1 MVRKRAPMLRGAIVV
16 VALSF
21 GFVFAIETG
30 GQGSDATKYE
40 PAKAASTS
48 DIAYPP
54 QSRTP
59 GMVTLDVSVDGSGAV
74 QKLVAVRDVP
84 PLTSAAESAV
94 NGWKFSPAMQ
104 GGQPV
109 PGVVRVNVVFNPF
122 NPGDVS
128 IPNKPLP
135 PTQTGGA
142 ISGVFQPPDVRT
154 ANYAVYPPNT
164 VASGTVVLEVKI
176 GPDGSA
182 GFKVLRGAAVLS
194 TAATKAIT
202 SWVFVPGT
210 YEGKA
215 TRSRM
220 VVAFVFV
227 SPAVGT
233 M

>member
-1 MVRKRAPMLRGAIVV
+1 MVGKRGTVLREAMLV
-16 VALSF
+16 VAVALAL
-21 GFVFAIETG
+21 AIETG
-30 GQGSDATKYE
+30 GQGSDSTKYE
-40 PAKAASTS
+40 PAKATSTS

-59 GMVTLDVSVDGSGAV
+59 GMVTLDVSVDGSGGV
-74 QKLVAVRDVP
+74 QKVVAVRDVP
-84 PLTSAAESAV
+84 PLTGAAENAV
-94 NGWKFSPAMQ
+94 NGWKFSPATK

-135 PTQTGGA
+135 PPETGA
-142 ISGVFQPPDVRT
+142 TVSGVFQPADVRT
-154 ANYAVYPPNT
+154 ANYAVYPANT
-164 VASGTVVLEVKI
+164 VASGTVVLDVRI

-182 GFKVLRGAAVLS
+182 GFKVLRGAPVLS
-194 TAATKAIT
+194 TAVTRAIK

-215 TRSRM
+215 TTSHM

>member
-1 MVRKRAPMLRGAIVV
+1 MVRKRAAALRGGMLV
-16 VALSF
+16 VAL
-21 GFVFAIETG
+21 VLAFAIEAG
-30 GQGSDATKYE
+30 GQASDSAKYE

-74 QKLVAVRDVP
+74 QKVFAVRDVP

-94 NGWKFSPAMQ
+94 NGWKFSPAMK
-104 GGQPV
+104 GGQPA
-109 PGVVRVNVVFNPF
+109 PGVVRVDVVFNPF

-135 PTQTGGA
+135 PPETGGA
-142 ISGVFQPPDVRT
+142 VNGVFQPPDVRT

-164 VASGTVVLEVKI
+164 VASGTVVLDVKI

-194 TAATKAIT
+194 TAVTRAIKK
-202 SWVFVPGT
+202 WVFVPGT
-210 YEGKA
+210 YEGKPV
-215 TRSRM
+215 TSHLL
-220 VVAFVFV
+220 VAYVFV

>member
-1 MVRKRAPMLRGAIVV
+1 MVGKRTIVL
-16 VALSF
+16 VALALA
-21 GFVFAIETG
+21 FAIETA
-30 GQGSDATKYE
+30 GQGSDSAKYE
-40 PAKAASTS
+40 PARAISASN
-48 DIAYPP
+48 IAYPP

-74 QKLVAVRDVP
+74 QKIVAVRDVP
-84 PLTSAAESAV
+84 PLTSAAQNAV
-94 NGWKFSPAMQ
+94 NGWKFSPAMK

-135 PTQTGGA
+135 PPETGGA
-142 ISGVFQPPDVRT
+142 ASGVFQPPDVRT

-164 VASGTVVLEVKI
+164 VASGTVVLDVKI

-182 GFKVLRGAAVLS
+182 GFKVLRGAALLS
-194 TAATKAIT
+194 TTVTSAIKT
-202 SWVFVPGT
+202 WVFVPGT
-210 YEGKA
+210 YEGKPV
-215 TRSRM
+215 TSHM
-220 VVAFVFV
+220 VVAYVFV